1 MTTAEATAEPVAP
14 LREDARDRCTV
25 IARLRIPNADIY
37 AIHPS
42 TYQRLLEILQGRGP
56 AIEIERDQLLV
67 AFSINKQDV
76 LAAQVDARP
85 LLLELV
91 ATLGLTEASVIATR
105 AYRNVDL
112 EGEGG
117 TAEDNLPMPP
127 CVGVGEAAE
136 LLGVSKQRVHQLA
149 RTSSFPSPIFRLRAT
164 PVWRQADV
172 LRFANHRARRR

>member
-1 MTTAEATAEPVAP
+1 VTTAEATAVPVTP
-14 LREDARDRCTV
+14 LRDDARDRCTV

-42 TYQRLLEILQGRGP
+42 TYERLLDILRGRGA

-67 AFSINKQDV
+67 AFSVDTQDV
-76 LAAQVDARP
+76 LAAQTEARP
-85 LLLELV
+85 LLLDLA
-91 ATLGLTEASVIATR
+91 ATLGLTEAAVMAVR

-112 EGEGG
+112 QEDA
-117 TAEDNLPMPP
+117 AEDDSLPMPP

-149 RTSSFPSPIFRLRAT
+149 RTSSFPPPIFRLRAT
-164 PVWRQADV
+164 PVWREADV